1 MYILKMSSVKRSS
14 KRLSPIPENG
24 EYKKNDDKGV
34 PGKSK
39 SGRRLRTPSIS
50 ITPGEHGSKNTITRV
65 GGGRKT
71 RRRRRR

>member
-1 MYILKMSSVKRSS
+1 MSSVKRSS

-34 PGKSK
+34 PLKPRS
-39 SGRRLRTPSIS
+39 RRPSIS
-50 ITPGEHGSKNTITRV
+50 VTPGKNGSKNTIKRV

-71 RRRRRR
+71 QRRRRR